1 MRSGDYVINTK
12 INNLSNGVIHESEL
26 IRITIK
32 KPYWSTNWFWSIIV
46 IILSLLI
53 LEIIRRA
60 KLKSKLENQLVKAK
74 LEALRSQMNPHFI
87 FNSINSIQNYIIDKN
102 VDDALMYMG
111 YFSNLIRQTLDN
123 STYSHIPLFNVIDY
137 LETYIKVENIRFDN
151 KIKLEVES
159 KTIDLEKTSIPP
171 MLIQPLVENAI
182 VHGFKD
188 VKKEFKIRITFIK
201 QDEYI
206 KCSIHDSGVGF
217 DINKKEKSKAF
228 HALEALKE
236 RVLLLQGKNKKELE
250 ISSSPSGTTIVL
262 LIAHNTVA

>member
-1 MRSGDYVINTK
+1 M
-12 INNLSNGVIHESEL
+12 
-26 IRITIK
+26 
-32 KPYWSTNWFWSIIV
+32 
-46 IILSLLI
+46 ILEYMHYGLWLI
-53 LEIIRRA
+53 LLVVTYLFLKRVIDKEKVKV
-60 KLKSKLENQLVKAK
+60 KLKSQIIEAR
-74 LEALRSQMNPHFI
+74 LEALQAQMNPHFI
-87 FNSINSIQNYIIDKN
+87 FNALNSIQNYIIDKN

-206 KCSIHDSGVGF
+206 KCSIQDNGVGF

-250 ISSSPSGTTIVL
+250 ISSSPSGTTIIL
-262 LIAHNTVA
+262 LIAYNTVA